1 MKITRKNLKKIIIES
16 ARAGELML
24 LWNGLQ
30 VGDLVDVDGEYNYY
44 PRMRI
49 TRKVEDVS
57 QISGM
62 PAGPGFIGVDEDG
75 DDIVFNV
82 EDVSAESYQK
92 YVFTENKSRLKR
104 IIREVAGIPGWPEK
118 HFAWRNVV
126 FTRDGDVRYI
136 NDVASP
142 ETLGA
147 MAEMGEDLP
156 PGANVLVIMGSGTGI
171 GSKRIWMHD
180 AELLDLIDREGWYE
194 RPPPKGA
201 DPGGFWDGKGEWLE
215 PASDFDDLP
224 PELSDLPPAEA
235 FLEARIISEM
245 AEFAATAEEEA
256 NKINSE
262 TGISLVTDQTFW
274 EERGISTGEELAKHM
289 LTSTYWDYYK
299 ELHGFR
305 PRWMDFSKMSIEDVQ
320 AELDALDAEAAEMAA
335 EDEHWKKIEKEQEDW
350 DAVMTAAI
358 RANPED
364 IPKEYLEYEAPT
376 QQGMGRRPAGS
387 KAQRR
392 MESTMKTTKT
402 QLRRIIRE
410 AARDWYGED
419 PHRAEGVHAGEPE
432 AEAEDRAQ
440 YDRGYQDGLDG
451 FPIADDANPD
461 YDAGY
466 EDGALDAQL
475 GDQGPPPTPEEEAEE
490 EARYAAGRPWEH
502 N

>member
-1 MKITRKNLKKIIIES
+1 MKIARKNLKKIIIES

-30 VGDLVDVDGEYNYY
+30 VGDLIDVDGEYNYY

-57 QISGM
+57 QISGL
-62 PAGPGFIGVDEDG
+62 PAGPGFVGIDEVG

-82 EDVSAESYQK
+82 EDVSTESYQK
-92 YVFTENKSRLKR
+92 YVFAENKSRLKR
-104 IIREVAGIPGWPEK
+104 IINEVTGVPGWPER

-126 FTRDGDVRYI
+126 FARDGDVRYI

-142 ETLGA
+142 DTLVAAAQLGH
-147 MAEMGEDLP
+147 DVP
-156 PGANVLVIMGSGTGI
+156 PGANVLVVKGANPGAKSV
-171 GSKRIWMHD
+171 WMHD
-180 AELLDLIDREGWYE
+180 SELLDLIDREGWYD

-201 DPGGFWDGKGEWLE
+201 DPGGFWDGRGEWLE

-224 PELSDLPPAEA
+224 PESSDLPPAES

-245 AEFAATAEEEA
+245 AQFAVTAEEEA
-256 NKINSE
+256 QKINSDA
-262 TGISLVTDQTFW
+262 GINLVTDQAFW

-305 PRWMDFSKMSIEDVQ
+305 PHWMDFSKMSIEEVQ
-320 AELDALDAEAAEMAA
+320 TALDELDTEAANMPA
-335 EDEHWKKIEKEQEDW
+335 EDEHWAKVSKEQEDW
-350 DAVMTAAI
+350 DAVMMAAV

-364 IPKEYLEYEAPT
+364 IPEEYLEYEAPT

-392 MESTMKTTKT
+392 MESTMKITRR

-410 AARDWYGED
+410 ASE
-419 PHRAEGVHAGEPE
+419 HA
-432 AEAEDRAQ
+432 AEARGMAAAYQEG
-440 YDRGYQDGLDG
+440 YDDAYRGPGYKKRGNREYLRGYQQGA
-451 FPIADDANPD
+451 ADV
-461 YDAGY
+461 
-466 EDGALDAQL
+466 E
-475 GDQGPPPTPEEEAEE
+475 QGKPPPDDFQP
-490 EARYAAGRPWEH
+490 ARRRRR
-502 N
+502 